1 MWDERYAGESF
12 AYGKEPNDF
21 LKNHAAQLPI
31 GNTLCIGEGEGRN
44 AAYLA
49 SLGHQVTALDASSV
63 GLQKAKSLA
72 EEKHVEIQTIHADLN
87 DYVFDAEAWDTV
99 VAIFCHLPPELR
111 KQVHQSVV
119 KTLRPGGMFILE
131 AYTPEQLDYGTGG
144 PPVKAM
150 MMDLVTLRDEL
161 DGLRFIHAEES
172 VREIIEGEHHTGMGA
187 VVQVIGQ
194 K

>member
-1 MWDERYAGESF
+1 MWDERYSGEDF

-21 LKNHAAQLPI
+21 LKTYAAQLTV
-31 GNTLCIGEGEGRN
+31 GKTLCIGEGEGRN

-63 GLQKAKSLA
+63 GLQKAVLLA
-72 EEKHVEIQTIHADLN
+72 EEKQVEIQTIHADLN
-87 DYVFDAEAWDTV
+87 AYEFEDEAWDTI
-99 VAIFCHLPPELR
+99 VAIFCHLTPELR
-111 KQVHQSVV
+111 KKVHQSVV
-119 KTLRPGGMFILE
+119 KALKPDGMFILE

-144 PPVKAM
+144 PPVEEM

-161 DGLRFIHAEES
+161 DGLRFIHSEET
-172 VREIIEGEHHTGMGA
+172 VREVIEGEHHTGVGS

>member
-1 MWDERYAGESF
+1 MWDERYSDEDF

-21 LKNHAAQLPI
+21 LKAYAEQLPI
-31 GNTLCIGEGEGRN
+31 GKTLCIGEGEGRN
-44 AAYLA
+44 AVYLA
-49 SLGHQVTALDASSV
+49 SLGHEVTALDASSV
-63 GLQKAKSLA
+63 GLQKASLLA
-72 EEKHVEIQTIHADLN
+72 QEKQVEIQTIHADLN
-87 DYVFDAEAWDTV
+87 HYEFATEAWDNI

-119 KTLRPGGMFILE
+119 KSLKPDGMFILE
-131 AYTPEQLDYGTGG
+131 AYTPQQLDYGTGG
-144 PPVKAM
+144 PPVEAM

-161 DGLRFIHAEES
+161 DGLRFIHSEET
-172 VREIIEGEHHTGMGA
+172 VREVIEGEHHTGVGA